1 MDDTIEKIGHYVIGA
16 IYGLASGFLIISLDF
31 QSLNPKETYL
41 FLVITTLAGVLI
53 SSVILLR
60 KKELLFIASKKVH
73 DETVALITHE
83 MRTGLTETGWAI
95 DSILESYKG
104 VLKEEDEKML
114 TDVIKSIN
122 TTVMHS
128 VNLLDTSLM
137 DIGKLVIA
145 LSWVNLTDV
154 DETFRDI
161 LMRYKVAA
169 ELVGITLSH
178 NIKLDRDRQVEVDMF
193 RLRVT
198 LENLLENSIQYT
210 FGEVRQIE
218 VNIHNDSTSLYMS
231 IKDSGMGIPATEQKS
246 IFTEFFRATNARNKI
261 STGSGIGL
269 STCHRYIKAHHGKI
283 RFESTEGVGTTFFI
297 TLPLKSSS
305 NVADFLDQI

>member
-16 IYGLASGFLIISLDF
+16 ICGLASGFLIISLDF

-53 SSVILLR
+53 SSIILLR

-114 TDVIKSIN
+114 AGVIKSIN

-137 DIGKLVIA
+137 DIGKLVIS
-145 LSWVNLTDV
+145 LNW
-154 DETFRDI
+154 
-161 LMRYKVAA
+161 
-169 ELVGITLSH
+169 
-178 NIKLDRDRQVEVDMF
+178 IKLAKVEEIFLDVLTRYRIAAGRAGIMLDYNVKLDKNRQVEVDML

-198 LENLLENSIQYT
+198 LENLLENSTQYT
-210 FGEVRQIE
+210 FGEVRQIGVE
-218 VNIHNDSTSLYMS
+218 IHNDETQLFMS
-231 IKDSGMGIPATEQKS
+231 VRDTGMGIPAAEQKS
-246 IFTEFFRATNARNKI
+246 IFTEFFRATNARRKI

-269 STCHRYIKAHHGKI
+269 STCYRYIKAHHGKI
-283 RFESTEGVGTTFFI
+283 RFESTEDVGTTFFI

>member
-16 IYGLASGFLIISLDF
+16 ICGLASGFLIISLDV

-53 SSVILLR
+53 SSIILLR

-114 TDVIKSIN
+114 AGVIKSIN

-137 DIGKLVIA
+137 DIGKLVIS
-145 LSWVNLTDV
+145 LNW
-154 DETFRDI
+154 
-161 LMRYKVAA
+161 
-169 ELVGITLSH
+169 
-178 NIKLDRDRQVEVDMF
+178 IKLAKVEEIFLDVLTRYRIAAGRAGIMLDYNVKLDKNRQVEVDML

-210 FGEVRQIE
+210 FGEVRQIGVE
-218 VNIHNDSTSLYMS
+218 IHNDETQLFMS
-231 IKDSGMGIPATEQKS
+231 VRDTGMGIPAAEQKS
-246 IFTEFFRATNARNKI
+246 IFTEFFRATNARRKI

-269 STCHRYIKAHHGKI
+269 STCYRYIKAHHGKI
-283 RFESTEGVGTTFFI
+283 RFESTEDVGTTFFI